1 MNVYFNRRKDPKRY
15 EEMFLWSNLS
25 ELDAKYLQLI
35 IITRTPV
42 HTASYGSENLTHK
55 SSYLWRTQTQG
66 DGRDLYLGLLPSV
79 VTGVM
84 QPPGP
89 PISPWTCQSSQ
100 TSLLAN
106 PTAISLHMEPQRD
119 AAERWGGAS
128 TRQKCLLNYLLD
140 ANERSGRISI
150 VGESLNRIGSGWIQA
165 KVGAQ
170 LPPCPKYPAVTAART
185 KPGAFM
191 KTEEDSPSWPL
202 QA

>member
-15 EEMFLWSNLS
+15 EGMFLWSNLS

-42 HTASYGSENLTHK
+42 HTASYGSENLTCK

-66 DGRDLYLGLLPSV
+66 DRRDLYLGLLPSV

-89 PISPWTCQSSQ
+89 PSSPWTCQPPR

-106 PTAISLHMEPQRD
+106 PTAISLHTGPQRD
-119 AAERWGGAS
+119 AAERCGGAS
-128 TRQKCLLNYLLD
+128 PRQKCLLNYLLD

-150 VGESLNRIGSGWIQA
+150 VGESLNRIGSGWIQV
-165 KVGAQ
+165 KVGA
-170 LPPCPKYPAVTAART
+170 
-185 KPGAFM
+185 
-191 KTEEDSPSWPL
+191 
-202 QA
+202 

>member
-66 DGRDLYLGLLPSV
+66 DRRDLYLGLLPSV

-84 QPPGP
+84 PPPGP
-89 PISPWTCQSSQ
+89 HISPWTCQPSRI
-100 TSLLAN
+100 SLLAN
-106 PTAISLHMEPQRD
+106 PTAISLHTEPQRGCCW
-119 AAERWGGAS
+119 EMRGCFYTS
-128 TRQKCLLNYLLD
+128 
-140 ANERSGRISI
+140 
-150 VGESLNRIGSGWIQA
+150 
-165 KVGAQ
+165 KVPAQ
-170 LPPCPKYPAVTAART
+170 LS
-185 KPGAFM
+185 PGCKWKEWQDFYCWGKSKQNRQWVNPSESGCATSSLPQAPSCYSSQD
-191 KTEEDSPSWPL
+191 KTSSFYEDRR
-202 QA
+202 